1 MELKDKV
8 ILITGA
14 SRGIGKEVSR
24 ALSSEGAKVIIT
36 ARNEV
41 LLKELHDDITGK
53 GCDCCMVTADLNKE
67 DDIEKIFTEIK
78 KRYKRLDV
86 LINNAAMG
94 LYGKLED
101 FPIED
106 LDRIFK
112 VNVRAL
118 YLSCQKALK
127 IMKPAKSGHI
137 INISSVVGFK
147 GYPNMSAYTASKHA
161 VTGISKSLAAEAQEY
176 GIDVSIISPGGVD
189 TDFAAQAR
197 PDLDRNVLIPPSDI
211 AKTVIYLLTLSD
223 NSMVDE
229 IYIRRSA
236 SKPF

>member
-1 MELKDKV
+1 MDLKDKV

-14 SRGIGKEVSR
+14 SRGIGKEIAK
-24 ALSSEGAKVIIT
+24 ALSSEGATVIIT
-36 ARNEV
+36 ARNKK
-41 LLKELHDDITGK
+41 LLKELHDDITDK
-53 GCDCCMVTADLNKE
+53 GCNCCMIAADLNE
-67 DDIEKIFTEIK
+67 ETDIDGIFSEVR

-94 LYGKLED
+94 IYGKLED
-101 FPIED
+101 FPIGD
-106 LDRIFK
+106 LDKIYS

-118 YLSCQKALK
+118 YLNCQKALK
-127 IMKPAKSGHI
+127 LMKPAKSGHI

-161 VTGISKSLAAEAQEY
+161 VTGISKSLAVEAQEY
-176 GIDVSIISPGGVD
+176 GINVSIISPGGVD

-197 PDLDRNVLIPPSDI
+197 PDLDRSVLIPPSDI

-229 IYIRRSA
+229 IYIRRRA
-236 SKPF
+236 STPF